1 VNAFG
6 VLAAVLVAAHLAF
19 AIFAAAGGLLV
30 LRWPRLAWAHLPAVA
45 WAVYIEVTGGVC
57 PLTPLENEWRQR
69 AGLDRYSGDFIAQ
82 YVFPTLYP
90 EGLTLEAQF
99 AAGMTVLV
107 VNVGIYG
114 SLLLRRH
121 RTSNNDAGKLSA
133 R

>member
-6 VLAAVLVAAHLAF
+6 VLAGVLVGAHLAF

-30 LRWPRLAWAHLPAVA
+30 LRWPRLAWAHLPAVT

-82 YVFPTLYP
+82 YVFPALYP
-90 EGLTLEAQF
+90 EGLTAAAQF
-99 AAGMTVLV
+99 AIGVLVLV
-107 VNVGIYG
+107 VNSAVYAW
-114 SLLLRRH
+114 LFLETRRRKRARAP
-121 RTSNNDAGKLSA
+121 RT
-133 R
+133 RQ

>member
-6 VLAAVLVAAHLAF
+6 VLAGVLVAAHLAF

-82 YVFPTLYP
+82 YVFPALYP
-90 EGLTLEAQF
+90 EGLTAAAQF
-99 AAGMTVLV
+99 AIGVLVLV
-107 VNVGIYG
+107 VNSAVYAWFFTETRQRKRA
-114 SLLLRRH
+114 LRP
-121 RTSNNDAGKLSA
+121 RT
-133 R
+133 RQ

>member
-6 VLAAVLVAAHLAF
+6 VLAGVLVAAHLAF

-45 WAVYIEVTGGVC
+45 WAVYIEVTGGLC

-82 YVFPTLYP
+82 YVFPALYP
-90 EGLTLEAQF
+90 EGLTAAAQF
-99 AAGMTVLV
+99 AIGVLVLV
-107 VNVGIYG
+107 VNSAVYAWFF
-114 SLLLRRH
+114 LETRQRKRALRP
-121 RTSNNDAGKLSA
+121 RT
-133 R
+133 RQ

>member
-6 VLAAVLVAAHLAF
+6 VLAGVLVAAHLAF

-82 YVFPTLYP
+82 YVFPALYP
-90 EGLTLEAQF
+90 EGLTAAAQF
-99 AAGMTVLV
+99 AIGVLVLV
-107 VNVGIYG
+107 VNSAVYAW
-114 SLLLRRH
+114 LFLETRR
-121 RTSNNDAGKLSA
+121 RKGA
-133 R
+133 RPSRVPRQ